1 MHTLSAISSV
11 GCGTIVDA
19 SIISAPSSTKNQSG
33 QRDPEMHQTA
43 KGKQWYFGMKAH
55 IGMNSK
61 EKIIHTVKV
70 SAANVA
76 ADWIKTKPGT
86 RPAMWWRYDAPRLD
100 PAQLGRWS
108 RTVLAPRLIETRR
121 KLSGEGMPL
130 HEALNYA
137 PSHHYGIPAWFG
149 DPDNPPAFE
158 SQRAYLKR
166 HSLPLPAERRQV
178 PEPVRYPLRIE
189 VATRWK

>member
-1 MHTLSAISSV
+1 MPTTRRLRTRSRREAIYP
-11 GCGTIVDA
+11 TRWAILTDDL
-19 SIISAPSSTKNQSG
+19 P
-33 QRDPEMHQTA
+33 H
-43 KGKQWYFGMKAH
+43 
-55 IGMNSK
+55 
-61 EKIIHTVKV
+61 
-70 SAANVA
+70 ANADRFVLLESESYNDLLPYWNEHRRA
-76 ADWIKTKPGT
+76 ILADWIKAKPGT
-86 RPAMWWRYDAPRLD
+86 RPSCWWRYEAPRLD

-121 KLSGEGMPL
+121 KLCGEGMPL

-158 SQRAYLKR
+158 SQRAYLRR
-166 HSLPLPAERRQV
+166 HGLLLPAERRQV

-189 VATRWK
+189 AATRWK